1 MIINGAP
8 NIDRYWNAVAD
19 AVPMLTVEEQHAAV
33 MLYRELAKGEPVGV
47 EQLAAALNIPAVKTE
62 ELLQRPSIRTLTYPA
77 T

>member
-19 AVPMLTVEEQHAAV
+19 AVPVLTVEEQHAAV
-33 MLYRELAKGEPVGV
+33 TLYRELAKGEPVGV

-62 ELLQRPSIRTLTYPA
+62 ELLQRPSIRALTYPA